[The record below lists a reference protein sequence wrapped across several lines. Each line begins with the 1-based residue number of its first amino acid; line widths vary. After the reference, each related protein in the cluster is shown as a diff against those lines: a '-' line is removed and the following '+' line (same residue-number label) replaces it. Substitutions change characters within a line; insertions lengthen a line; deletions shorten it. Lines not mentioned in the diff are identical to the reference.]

1 MDKKK
6 KKNGLKKESINF
18 NTQIEKERIKS
29 LTNKREYSSLTE
41 LRENLQS
48 RNTHIFTNSMR
59 NRKIATNRLA
69 VIVARPRQIKTPPT
83 RRENL
88 TRKQERERRK
98 KNGISKRVVAPR
110 CSLINVCAAENGGR
124 DA

>member
-18 NTQIEKERIKS
+18 NTQMEKERIKS

-48 RNTHIFTNSMR
+48 RNTQHIHEFNAKQKNCDKSSRGNCCSAQTN
-59 NRKIATNRLA
+59 
-69 VIVARPRQIKTPPT
+69 
-83 RRENL
+83 
-88 TRKQERERRK
+88 
-98 KNGISKRVVAPR
+98 
-110 CSLINVCAAENGGR
+110 
-124 DA
+124 